1 MQAGRRGAS
10 STSQGRESTSFNH
23 EFQSD
28 PGFSWTSTYAARSP
42 PKVSKNGK
50 SSRSFWEV
58 VDTITG
64 GCTSCF
70 APRQSKIKE
79 RHVKPSNDGHDI
91 SISSSKLTFLS
102 WFINQTSI
110 SAVTK
115 SLIILW
121 SLHTNNIR
129 YIYISK
135 LDVVG
140 FLGFAVHEKCNTA
153 ELQHNIRTESIWIKI
168 VIWVIKAVWHDSF
181 SLTRP
186 TWACRYSHQEFREAP
201 TLLFLID
208 LEYRYNSA
216 KYLVHVWF
224 FYWRQMSFKNQQAY
238 ITTQLSI
245 VLYLTINC
253 SIVQAKRLR
262 VIYCK

>member
-79 RHVKPSNDGHDI
+79 GHVKPSNDGHDI
-91 SISSSKLTFLS
+91 SISSSTRTRNLEKHLLS
-102 WFINQTSI
+102 CF
-110 SAVTK
+110 
-115 SLIILW
+115 SLIL
-121 SLHTNNIR
+121 NID
-129 YIYISK
+129 II
-135 LDVVG
+135 
-140 FLGFAVHEKCNTA
+140 
-153 ELQHNIRTESIWIKI
+153 
-168 VIWVIKAVWHDSF
+168 
-181 SLTRP
+181 
-186 TWACRYSHQEFREAP
+186 
-201 TLLFLID
+201 
-208 LEYRYNSA
+208 
-216 KYLVHVWF
+216 
-224 FYWRQMSFKNQQAY
+224 
-238 ITTQLSI
+238 QLSTLSMYGSFI
-245 VLYLTINC
+245 EDKCLSKTNKHILLLNYQLFCI
-253 SIVQAKRLR
+253 
-262 VIYCK
+262 